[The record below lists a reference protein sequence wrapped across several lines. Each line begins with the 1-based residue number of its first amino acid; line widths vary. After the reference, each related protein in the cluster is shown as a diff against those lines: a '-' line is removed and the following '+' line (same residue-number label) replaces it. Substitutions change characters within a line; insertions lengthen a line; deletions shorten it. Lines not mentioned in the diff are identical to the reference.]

1 MNHQAEYE
9 SIKKQLAELE
19 QSLKNRCIE
28 CSNFNKKKN
37 ECIKHGFVPAD
48 FIYSKNDCEY
58 WDWLPF
64 KYVEL

>member
-1 MNHQAEYE
+1 MSDKQEYDALK
-9 SIKKQLAELE
+9 IKLIEIKEA
-19 QSLKNRCIE
+19 LKHRCVE
-28 CSNFNKKKN
+28 CSNFNAKKN
-37 ECIKHGFVPAD
+37 ECLKHGLVPAD

>member
-1 MNHQAEYE
+1 MSHQAEYE

-28 CSNFNKKKN
+28 CSNFNAKKN
-37 ECIKHGFVPAD
+37 ECLKHGFVPAD

-64 KYVEL
+64 

>member
-9 SIKKQLAELE
+9 SIKKQIAELE

-58 WDWLPF
+58 WDYLPF
-64 KYVEL
+64 

>member
-1 MNHQAEYE
+1 MSHQSEYE

-28 CSNFNKKKN
+28 CANYNPKTRQ
-37 ECIKHGFVPAD
+37 CLKHGDVPTE
-48 FIYSKNDCEY
+48 YVYQRNDCPE

-64 KYVEL
+64 KDVEL

>member
-1 MNHQAEYE
+1 MNHKAEYE
-9 SIKKQLAELE
+9 AIKKQIAECE
-19 QSLKNRCIE
+19 QALKNRCIE
-28 CSNFNKKKN
+28 CSNFNKKKG
-37 ECIKHGFVPAD
+37 ECLKHGFVPAD

>member
-1 MNHQAEYE
+1 MSHQAEYE

>member
-9 SIKKQLAELE
+9 SIKKQIAELE

-37 ECIKHGFVPAD
+37 ECFKHGFVPAD

-64 KYVEL
+64 